1 MINHVVMKWYS
12 EKDNY
17 KPHGQKKDP
26 RKKIGNFDFA
36 IISSWMTF
44 SFSRELY
51 SAGLEENRV
60 SGPRNSFRNGKISL
74 PNRIDKSW

>member
-1 MINHVVMKWYS
+1 MKWYS

-26 RKKIGNFDFA
+26 RKKIGSFDFA

-44 SFSRELY
+44 SFSFSRALY
-51 SAGLEENRV
+51 SAGLEEYRV
-60 SGPRNSFRNGKISL
+60 SGNGKSRVSQRQYLRCVHIQV
-74 PNRIDKSW
+74 